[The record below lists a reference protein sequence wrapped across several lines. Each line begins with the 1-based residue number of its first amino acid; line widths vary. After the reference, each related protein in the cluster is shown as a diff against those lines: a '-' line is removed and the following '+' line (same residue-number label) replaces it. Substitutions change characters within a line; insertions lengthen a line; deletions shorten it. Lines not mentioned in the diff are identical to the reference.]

1 MIPKWLDRALSART
15 TGVSSHYHAYKCWR
29 WGDPHLHLVGSLC
42 RADKL
47 AIDIG
52 ANCGEYTYVLRHAA
66 RACIAFEPNPELAD
80 LLRRRFPRG
89 VIMLPHAVS
98 DQRGRQTL
106 RIPQL
111 DGEENLGR
119 ATIEAANRFEQFR
132 GVTVET
138 VRLDDMALTD
148 IGLVK
153 IDVEGHEKAILDG
166 ALDTL
171 RRERP
176 NLLIEL
182 EERHRPGIT
191 RQVFDLLSPF
201 GYHGLFLWDGKM
213 LPQHMFD
220 PAVHQ
225 QLRDGQPAA
234 RYAWNF
240 VFTTDDAVLARVAR
254 WTVK

>member
-15 TGVSSHYHAYKCWR
+15 TGIFSHYHAYKSWR

-42 RADKL
+42 RPDKL

-52 ANCGEYTYVLRHAA
+52 ANCGDYTYVLRRTA
-66 RACIAFEPNPELAD
+66 RACIAFEPNPILAD
-80 LLRRRFPRG
+80 LLRRRFPRD
-89 VIMLPHAVS
+89 VIVLPHAVS
-98 DQRGRQTL
+98 DQRSRQTL

-111 DGEENLGR
+111 DGEENFGR
-119 ATIEAANRFEQFR
+119 ATIEPINQFERFR
-132 GVTVET
+132 SLAVET

-182 EERHRPGIT
+182 EERHHPGIA
-191 RQVFDLLSPF
+191 RQVFGLLEPL
-201 GYHGLFLWDGKM
+201 GYHGLFLWDGRM
-213 LPQHMFD
+213 VPQHMFD

-234 RYAWNF
+234 PYAWNF
-240 VFTTDDAVLARVAR
+240 VFTTEDAVLVRVSH